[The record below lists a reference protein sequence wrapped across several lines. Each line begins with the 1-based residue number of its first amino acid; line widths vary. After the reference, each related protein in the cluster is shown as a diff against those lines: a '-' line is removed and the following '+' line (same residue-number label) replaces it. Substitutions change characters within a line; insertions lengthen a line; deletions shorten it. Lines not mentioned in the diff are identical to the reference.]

1 MNPLF
6 FFPALAV
13 GILGSGAYRYSLVFD
28 VLQQTGTSGIT
39 VFTALLFLP
48 ALSARA
54 WADRITGRGR
64 SCLAII
70 CGILFTGLA
79 LCGRPKPWPF
89 LASQAL
95 LLGMMESL
103 LIPAV
108 QAWSARRSEGGLAWA
123 NSAIFLVSCLSLL
136 LAPTIGIFLGVDR
149 VSIAGIAGY
158 SLLCA
163 LLLNLPKAAPSA
175 EFSSQIE
182 PATAGADGFRGIGVV
197 FLAGA
202 AFGALSN
209 MIYPI
214 ALKMLDGKA
223 LTVGL
228 ATSAPLLSA
237 AGGSWLR
244 GHWGAKESNKV
255 FGLWMI
261 VPLAFMALSG
271 PSILMG
277 IFVWGGLLGFI
288 ETNCLYGQRDLQRA
302 MSVKYAGIASG
313 ILLSGFIMQWPAVN
327 PLGAIACSFYVV
339 AMAQG
344 VLWKVS

>member
-6 FFPALAV
+6 FFPALTV
-13 GILGSGAYRYSLVFD
+13 GILGSGAYRYSLVYD

-54 WADRITGRGR
+54 WADRITGKGR
-64 SCLAII
+64 SWLAII

-79 LCGRPKPWPF
+79 LYGRPKPWFF

-136 LAPTIGIFLGVDR
+136 LAPAIGAFLGADR
-149 VSIAGIAGY
+149 VSIAGVAGY
-158 SLLCA
+158 SLLCV
-163 LLLNLPKAAPSA
+163 LLLNLPKSAPALAVAAQSKEA
-175 EFSSQIE
+175 
-182 PATAGADGFRGIGVV
+182 PAAADGLRGIGVV

-228 ATSAPLLSA
+228 ATSAPFSPRPGDHGCAAIWALRNPKRCSDFGWLSRSR
-237 AGGSWLR
+237 SWPCR
-244 GHWGAKESNKV
+244 ARRFCWGFL
-255 FGLWMI
+255 FG
-261 VPLAFMALSG
+261 A
-271 PSILMG
+271 
-277 IFVWGGLLGFI
+277 
-288 ETNCLYGQRDLQRA
+288 
-302 MSVKYAGIASG
+302 
-313 ILLSGFIMQWPAVN
+313 
-327 PLGAIACSFYVV
+327 ACS
-339 AMAQG
+339 ASSKPTA
-344 VLWKVS
+344 STDREISNEH

>member
-1 MNPLF
+1 VNPQI

-28 VLQQTGTSGIT
+28 VLQQTGTAGIT

-54 WADRITGRGR
+54 WADRITGKGR
-64 SCLAII
+64 SWLAII

-79 LCGRPKPWPF
+79 LYGRPKPWPF

-136 LAPTIGIFLGVDR
+136 LAPAIGAFLGADR
-149 VSIAGIAGY
+149 VSIAGVAGY
-158 SLLCA
+158 ALLCA
-163 LLLNLPKAAPSA
+163 LLLNLPKSAPA
-175 EFSSQIE
+175 LGVPTQIVE
-182 PATAGADGFRGIGVV
+182 APAGADGLHGIGVV

-214 ALKMLDGKA
+214 ALKMLDGRA

-244 GHWGAKESNKV
+244 GHLGAKESTKM

-261 VPLAFMALSG
+261 VPLGFLALSG
-271 PSILMG
+271 PSILLG

-302 MSVKYAGIASG
+302 LSVKYAGIASG
-313 ILLSGFIMQWPAVN
+313 ILLSGLIMQWPAVN

-344 VLWKVS
+344 VLWKAS